1 MMQPGRLWTGL
12 FFFGAVWECRQ
23 GGNKKQW
30 WGAQS
35 MSGARTRRAMAGGVD
50 CFLNTMRVWGR
61 REEEWECKTG
71 CHLAGGTGASRCHIS
86 ERREV
91 DGQAGSEWS
100 EGSKQML
107 VSCEARWIL

>member
-1 MMQPGRLWTGL
+1 
-12 FFFGAVWECRQ
+12 
-23 GGNKKQW
+23 
-30 WGAQS
+30 

-61 REEEWECKTG
+61 REEEWECKTCKTG

-91 DGQAGSEWS
+91 DGQTGSEWS
-100 EGSKQML
+100 EGSKRML